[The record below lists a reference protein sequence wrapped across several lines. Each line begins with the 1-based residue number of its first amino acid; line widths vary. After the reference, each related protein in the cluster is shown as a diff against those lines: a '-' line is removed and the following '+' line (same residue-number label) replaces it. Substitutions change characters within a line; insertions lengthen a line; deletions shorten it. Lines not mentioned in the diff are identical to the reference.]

1 MRANLQGARVINYLR
16 LRGLLDA
23 QPPSD
28 PCIARAP
35 HHATTISRPAFS
47 AAVHTFID
55 VFPGHGNTPIRARS
69 PKTVENYV
77 AAILDTLEAWIA
89 DGLTD
94 PREITKKYIEDALDP
109 LRGDQA
115 RRLHTAL
122 RSLFRALERERLV
135 FRDPARS
142 ISLTSNRTVP
152 TALPS
157 DRIAGLLD
165 RLDRLDDP
173 RDRLMV
179 ALYHVDA
186 QYRALLAART
196 GAAPFT
202 SVVQRRLPL
211 LR

>member
-1 MRANLQGARVINYLR
+1 MLTFPSDIRALASTFANLQGARVINYLR
-16 LRGLLDA
+16 LRGLLDT

-28 PCIARAP
+28 PCIARAR
-35 HHATTISRPAFS
+35 HHATAITHPAFA
-47 AAVHTFID
+47 AAVHAFID
-55 VFPGHGNTPIRARS
+55 VLLGQGSTTSRARS

-77 AAILDTLEAWIA
+77 AAILDILEAWIA

-94 PREITKKYIEDALDP
+94 PREITKKHVEDALAP

-122 RSLFRALERERLV
+122 RSFFRALKKERLT

-165 RLDRLDDP
+165 RLDAPP
-173 RDRLMV
+173 RPPHGCPR
-179 ALYHVDA
+179 
-186 QYRALLAART
+186 
-196 GAAPFT
+196 
-202 SVVQRRLPL
+202 RRLCPPL
-211 LR
+211 RTARPPPANRPRPQ

>member
-1 MRANLQGARVINYLR
+1 MPWTRSA
-16 LRGLLDA
+16 
-23 QPPSD
+23 
-28 PCIARAP
+28 
-35 HHATTISRPAFS
+35 ATRPAACTPRCAPS
-47 AAVHTFID
+47 SG
-55 VFPGHGNTPIRARS
+55 PG
-69 PKTVENYV
+69 
-77 AAILDTLEAWIA
+77 
-89 DGLTD
+89 
-94 PREITKKYIEDALDP
+94 
-109 LRGDQA
+109 
-115 RRLHTAL
+115 
-122 RSLFRALERERLV
+122 RERLV

-165 RLDRLDDP
+165 RLDDP
-173 RDRLMV
+173 HDRLMV
-179 ALYHVDA
+179 APYHVDA